1 MKFVF
6 YNQCE
11 LCADT
16 MIDILESERIPYQ
29 VTARYGLY
37 DITINSTF
45 EQWLFV
51 QHVAVK
57 RLKPYVI
64 AEKSYRILTL
74 YVTEPTTL
82 KQKIKKI
89 LHRWISKI

>member
-16 MIDILESERIPYQ
+16 MIDILESEKIPYR
-29 VTARYGLY
+29 VTSRYGLY
-37 DITINSTF
+37 DITINSTY

-51 QHVAVK
+51 QHIVVK
-57 RLKPYVI
+57 KLKPYVV
-64 AEKSYRILTL
+64 AEKAYA
-74 YVTEPTTL
+74 YVIEPPTL

-89 LHRWISKI
+89 LHHWLSKM

>member
-16 MIDILESERIPYQ
+16 MIDILESEKIPYRI
-29 VTARYGLY
+29 TARYGLY

-64 AEKSYRILTL
+64 AEKAYRIPTE
-74 YVTEPTTL
+74 YVTSPPTF
-82 KQKIKKI
+82 KQKVKKI
-89 LHRWISKI
+89 LHRLISKI